1 MPHQVRRRHFDC
13 IFGNRR
19 KFPVSEPRVTGLQI
33 DDRRLMRTPGPVGIG
48 WQARLARHAAGG
60 LSRCVARRA
69 VMARAR
75 DEMKALLAVALT
87 ILLLSAPARAQGV
100 AGGPDA
106 SGSKGMSGGKHRN
119 GAGTKT
125 QE

>member
-1 MPHQVRRRHFDC
+1 
-13 IFGNRR
+13 
-19 KFPVSEPRVTGLQI
+19 
-33 DDRRLMRTPGPVGIG
+33 MRTPGPVGIG

-125 QE
+125 QEQKPKADDKDYRSAIGRLPDQKFDPWKDVR